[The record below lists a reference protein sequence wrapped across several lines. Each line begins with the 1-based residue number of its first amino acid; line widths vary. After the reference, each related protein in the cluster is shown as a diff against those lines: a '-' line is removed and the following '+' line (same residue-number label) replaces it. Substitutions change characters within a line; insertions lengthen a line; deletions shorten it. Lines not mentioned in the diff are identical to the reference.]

1 MHESMK
7 GLTWIDWTVL
17 LAYLVGISLIGI
29 WTAKRVKSAASYFIS
44 DRRSG
49 KLMMM
54 FFTFGAGTHADQAVG
69 VAAKTFT
76 SGASGIWYQWLWLPV
91 TPFYWLIA
99 PLFRR
104 MRAVTTGDYFDT
116 RYSGS
121 VGVLYAVVG
130 MLQLMI
136 SIGVMLKGAGAMV
149 EAVSGGAVSDDVAI
163 WGMTVLFVVY
173 GMAGGL
179 NAAIIT
185 DLIQGVLT
193 IVLSFLILPFA
204 LEAVGGLEGL
214 RVMLQDPA
222 MFEIVAPGEIG
233 VFYIIVIAFNGLVGW
248 VTQPHSMAT
257 SAAGSTEMAGRWGV
271 TGGSLIKRV
280 CTIAWV
286 LTGLVAIGLYQD
298 TDIHIDQVYG
308 AMAGDL
314 LPVVAPGLVGLF
326 IAALLA
332 AVMSSCDV
340 FMVTS
345 SALFT
350 QNIYR
355 RYVVTGREDGHYLR
369 VGRVVSLLV
378 VLVGIVF
385 AFTFASVV
393 EGLEVFWAMQAMM
406 GIAFW
411 IGLFWRRATPAGAW
425 AATGVSF
432 LVWFFTSRVE
442 VLGRVLYDFNA
453 YGAQYL
459 PDWMLWEG
467 QLYLPW
473 QMILYLLAGLLT
485 MIFVSLATRPVAS
498 DRLERFYTCLRTPV
512 RAGEPE
518 TEPFTLPPGVEP
530 APRRPLI
537 KHPDFEVPRPGAVA
551 IIGFL
556 ATWVLVLAL
565 VGTFYWILH

>member
-1 MHESMK
+1 MHEGMK

-17 LAYLVGISLIGI
+17 LAYLVGISLVGV

-214 RVMLQDPA
+214 RVMMQDPA

-257 SAAGSTEMAGRWGV
+257 GAAGSTEMAGRWGV

-286 LTGLVAIGLYQD
+286 LTGLVAIGLYQG

-355 RYVVTGREDGHYLR
+355 RYVVTGRQDGHYLR
-369 VGRVVSLLV
+369 VGRAVSLLV

-406 GIAFW
+406 GIPFW
-411 IGLFWRRATPAGAW
+411 IGLYWRRATPEQQKRFLTHFHALALRSYATALTANTDIPIEYLPMREESRENFATVRTVIPLAEGDDVKVNYRLYCRNNAWKLFDVNIAGISMVITIRSA
-425 AATGVSF
+425 F
-432 LVWFFTSRVE
+432 LAEVVKSGLDGLIE
-442 VLGRVLYDFNA
+442 VLE
-453 YGAQYL
+453 QQSK
-459 PDWMLWEG
+459 E
-467 QLYLPW
+467 
-473 QMILYLLAGLLT
+473 
-485 MIFVSLATRPVAS
+485 
-498 DRLERFYTCLRTPV
+498 
-512 RAGEPE
+512 
-518 TEPFTLPPGVEP
+518 
-530 APRRPLI
+530 
-537 KHPDFEVPRPGAVA
+537 
-551 IIGFL
+551 
-556 ATWVLVLAL
+556 
-565 VGTFYWILH
+565 VGT

>member
-1 MHESMK
+1 MK

-17 LAYLVGISLIGI
+17 LAYLVGITLVGV
-29 WTAKRVKSAASYFIS
+29 WAAKRVKSAASYFIS

-54 FFTFGAGTHADQAVG
+54 FFTFGAGTHTDQAVG

-104 MRAVTTGDYFDT
+104 MRAVTTADYFDA
-116 RYSGS
+116 RYNGS
-121 VGVLYAVVG
+121 VGALYAVVG
-130 MLQLMI
+130 MLQLMV
-136 SIGVMLKGAGAMV
+136 SIGVILKGAGAMV
-149 EAVSGGAVSDDVAI
+149 EAVSGGALSGEVAI
-163 WGMTVLFVVY
+163 WGMTVLFIVY

-185 DLIQGVLT
+185 DFIQGVLT

-214 RVMLQDPA
+214 RATVQDPA
-222 MFEIVAPGEIG
+222 VFDIVAPGEINA
-233 VFYIIVIAFNGLVGW
+233 FYVAVIAFNGLVGW

-257 SAAGSTEMAGRWGV
+257 SAAGRTEMEGRWGV

-286 LTGLVAIGLYQD
+286 LTGLVAIGLYQGA
-298 TDIHIDQVYG
+298 DIHIDQIYG

-314 LPVVAPGLVGLF
+314 LPAVAPGLVGLF

-332 AVMSSCDV
+332 AVMSSCDA

-355 RYVVTGREDGHYLR
+355 RYWITDRPDRHYLW
-369 VGRVVSLLV
+369 VGRAASLGV
-378 VLVGIVF
+378 VLAGIVF
-385 AFTFASVV
+385 AFAFASVV

-406 GIAFW
+406 GIPFW
-411 IGLFWRRATPAGAW
+411 IGLYWRRATPAGAW
-425 AATGVSF
+425 AATIGSF
-432 LVWFFTSRVE
+432 LVWILTSRID
-442 VLGRVLYDFNA
+442 VLGRVRYDFNA
-453 YGAQYL
+453 WGAPYL
-459 PDWMLWEG
+459 PDWMLWDG

-473 QMILYLLAGLLT
+473 QMIFYLLAG
-485 MIFVSLATRPVAS
+485 FVTIILVSRATRPVAA

-518 TEPFTLPPGVEP
+518 TEPFTLPAGVDP

-537 KHPDFEVPRPGAVA
+537 KHADFEVPRPGAVA
-551 IIGFL
+551 LVGFG

-565 VGTFYWILH
+565 VGAFYWILN